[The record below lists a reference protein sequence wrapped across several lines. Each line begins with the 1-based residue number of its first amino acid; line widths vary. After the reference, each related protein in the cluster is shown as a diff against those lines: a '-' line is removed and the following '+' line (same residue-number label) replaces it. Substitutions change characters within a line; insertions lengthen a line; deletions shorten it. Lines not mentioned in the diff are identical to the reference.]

1 MALPAFIERY
11 ASARYDENTKNLVG
25 VGVGVESDVTIL
37 WLSTQTFS
45 QGIAFDMNVKAR
57 SFPWQ
62 KTRDFHT
69 KCGAK

>member
-1 MALPAFIERY
+1 MKTL
-11 ASARYDENTKNLVG
+11 NNLVG
-25 VGVGVESDVTIL
+25 VGVGVESDVTIR
-37 WLSTQTFS
+37 WLSNQTFS
-45 QGIAFDMNVKAR
+45 LGIAFDMNVKAR